1 MRIGS
6 TLPKSFYNVPRPRSA
21 LVRERLRCV
30 AIWETLLRQGM
41 TTGAAS
47 QAVGVSR
54 ATLYRWRKRLET
66 QGLADVLVRGGRPAT
81 NGWLRIITNFCRR
94 NPMGAII
101 GVIIIAIVLIAIFAP
116 LVATHHPTLDA
127 DFKALREPPSSAH
140 WVGTDNIGRDLYSR
154 VVHGSRISLFV
165 ALIAVMVGDLFGA
178 VWGVATGYIGGKFDT
193 YSQRVLE
200 LMMSFPTLILAM
212 ILVLVM
218 GAGVWTVIVAIGFTR
233 VPLSVRVIRSVTL
246 SVKGNAYVDAAQAIG
261 ASGSRVMLNH
271 IAPQCV
277 APWLVLATA
286 HLGSVIILE
295 ASLGFLG
302 VGVPLPTA
310 TWGNMLG
317 GTVAGGLVPHWW
329 MVIFPGLAIT
339 ITVLAFNLFGDS
351 IRDALDPKLRGRT

>member
-1 MRIGS
+1 
-6 TLPKSFYNVPRPRSA
+6 
-21 LVRERLRCV
+21 
-30 AIWETLLRQGM
+30 
-41 TTGAAS
+41 
-47 QAVGVSR
+47 
-54 ATLYRWRKRLET
+54 
-66 QGLADVLVRGGRPAT
+66 
-81 NGWLRIITNFCRR
+81 
-94 NPMGAII
+94 
-101 GVIIIAIVLIAIFAP
+101 
-116 LVATHHPTLDA
+116 
-127 DFKALREPPSSAH
+127 
-140 WVGTDNIGRDLYSR
+140 
-154 VVHGSRISLFV
+154 
-165 ALIAVMVGDLFGA
+165 
-178 VWGVATGYIGGKFDT
+178 
-193 YSQRVLE
+193 
-200 LMMSFPTLILAM
+200 MMSFPTLILTM
-212 ILVLVM
+212 ILVRAM

-246 SVKGNAYVDAAQAIG
+246 SVKENAYVDAAQAIG

-351 IRDALDPKLRGRT
+351 IRDALDPKLRRRTESRASDLYFAQFGGFQYRSLVAAQLPVLASSAGVGVNPVRVPFLQGLPGWAAAATSSRSVIQRVVQRSGRELAHRTR